1 MGDAIT
7 LLSFSDGGW
16 GTVLVLATG
25 MTIALAVCCTPLG
38 LCLGLVSAL
47 MIRSKSRAMRTIATF
62 FSSIFRSLPELL
74 TLFLVY
80 HGLQSLLTALTN
92 FFGYGGRIEI
102 NAFFAGVLALGVVCA
117 AFSCEVWLGAFN
129 TIDRGQYE
137 AAHALSL
144 SRIKT
149 FWAVIFPQLLRNAL
163 PGLSNNWMNLLKDTS
178 LVSVISLVDIIRQ
191 SQLAVAATKQPLLF
205 YTVACLIYL
214 VLAALSDLMLKRLE
228 RHTRR
233 FERKAAG

>member
-1 MGDAIT
+1 MGETFA

-16 GTVLVLATG
+16 GTVLALATG
-25 MTIALAVCCTPLG
+25 MTVALALCCMPLG
-38 LCLGLVSAL
+38 LSFGLLSAL
-47 MIRSKSRAMRTIATF
+47 MIRSRSKFCRTIATF

-74 TLFLVY
+74 TLFIVY
-80 HGLQSLLTALTN
+80 HGLQHLLGSLSDFLGLS
-92 FFGYGGRIEI
+92 RHIEVS
-102 NAFFAGVLALGVVCA
+102 AFAAGVLALGLVCA

-137 AAHALSL
+137 AAHALNL

-149 FWAVIFPQLLRNAL
+149 FTSVIFPQLLRNAL
-163 PGLSNNWMNLLKDTS
+163 PGLSNNWMSLLKDTS
-178 LVSVISLVDIIRQ
+178 LVSVIALVDIIRQ

-205 YTVACLIYL
+205 YAVACLIYL
-214 VLAALSDLMLKRLE
+214 VLAAISDLVLKRLE

-233 FERKAAG
+233 FERKAG

>member
-1 MGDAIT
+1 MGETIA
-7 LLSFSDGGW
+7 LLSFAEGGW
-16 GTVLVLATG
+16 GTVLAFATL
-25 MTIALAVCCTPLG
+25 MTISLAVCCTPFG
-38 LCLGLVSAL
+38 LCLGLMSAL
-47 MIRSKSRAMRTIATF
+47 MIRSKSRTLRSLATF

-80 HGLQSLLTALTN
+80 HGLQNLLTTVAKFL
-92 FFGYGGRIEI
+92 GYNSYIEV
-102 NAFFAGVLALGVVCA
+102 NAFFAGVLALGLVCA

-137 AAHALSL
+137 ASKALSL
-144 SRIKT
+144 TRSKT
-149 FWAVIFPQLLRNAL
+149 FTSVIFPQLLRNAL

-191 SQLAVAATKQPLLF
+191 SQMAVAATKQPFLF

-214 VLAALSDLMLKRLE
+214 VLAALSDVVLKRLE
-228 RHTRR
+228 RHARR
-233 FERKAAG
+233 FERKAAD

>member
-1 MGDAIT
+1 MTDAMT

-16 GTVLVLATG
+16 GMVFVFAIVITVTLA
-25 MTIALAVCCTPLG
+25 LCCAPLG
-38 LCLGLVSAL
+38 LCLGLACAL
-47 MIRSKSRAMRTIATF
+47 MMRSRSRFLCIIATC
-62 FSSIFRSLPELL
+62 FSSVFRSLPELL
-74 TLFLVY
+74 TLFIVY
-80 HGLQSLLTALTN
+80 YSLQNLLTSLGH
-92 FFGYGGRIEI
+92 FLGYGGRIEI
-102 NAFFAGVLALGVVCA
+102 NAFVAGVLALGVVCA

-129 TIDRGQYE
+129 TIERGQYE

-149 FWAVIFPQLLRNAL
+149 FNAVIFPQLLRNAL
-163 PGLSNNWMNLLKDTS
+163 PGLSNNWMTLLKDTS

-214 VLAALSDLMLKRLE
+214 ALAGLSDIVLKKIE

-233 FERKAAG
+233 FERKG

>member
-7 LLSFSDGGW
+7 LLSFADGGW
-16 GTVLVLATG
+16 GTVLAFATAMTVSLA
-25 MTIALAVCCTPLG
+25 LCCTPLG
-38 LCLGLVSAL
+38 LTLGLVSAL
-47 MIRSKSRAMRTIATF
+47 MIRSKSKMLRAIATC
-62 FSSIFRSLPELL
+62 FSSLFRSLPELL

-80 HGLQSLLTALTN
+80 HGLQNLLTMTSG
-92 FFGYGGRIEI
+92 FFGYDSYIEI

-137 AAHALSL
+137 AARALSL
-144 SRIKT
+144 SKFKT
-149 FWAVIFPQLLRNAL
+149 FGAVIFPQLLRNAL
-163 PGLSNNWMNLLKDTS
+163 PGLSNNWMSLLKDTS

-191 SQLAVAATKQPLLF
+191 SQLAVATTKQPLLF

-214 VLAALSDLMLKRLE
+214 ALAALSDVVLKRLE
-228 RHTRR
+228 RYTRR
-233 FERKAAG
+233 FERKAAN

>member
-1 MGDAIT
+1 MADVIT
-7 LLSFSDGGW
+7 LLSFADGGW
-16 GTVLVLATG
+16 GRVLAFATG
-25 MTIALAVCCTPLG
+25 MTVALALCCTPVG
-38 LCLGLVSAL
+38 LCLGLASAL
-47 MIRSKSRAMRTIATF
+47 MIRSQSRVMRTIATF
-62 FSSIFRSLPELL
+62 FSSTFRSLPELL

-80 HGLQSLLTALTN
+80 HGFQNLLTMVAD

-129 TIDRGQYE
+129 VIDRGQYE

-149 FWAVIFPQLLRNAL
+149 FTAVIFPQLLRNAL
-163 PGLSNNWMNLLKDTS
+163 PGLSNNWMSLLKDTS

-214 VLAALSDLMLKRLE
+214 FLAALSDLALKRLE
-228 RHTRR
+228 RYTRR
-233 FERKAAG
+233 FERKGG